1 MPDLTTLL
9 NLGSCRLR
17 YPNLSVINLR
27 DPRNHLESGRNLVVD
42 WNAIAL
48 TKLDLVS
55 PTVGANYHGF
65 TTGFESRGAHACEEQ
80 WNVRDTRV

>member
-1 MPDLTTLL
+1 
-9 NLGSCRLR
+9 
-17 YPNLSVINLR
+17 
-27 DPRNHLESGRNLVVD
+27 LVVA

-55 PTVGANYHGF
+55 PTVGANSHGF